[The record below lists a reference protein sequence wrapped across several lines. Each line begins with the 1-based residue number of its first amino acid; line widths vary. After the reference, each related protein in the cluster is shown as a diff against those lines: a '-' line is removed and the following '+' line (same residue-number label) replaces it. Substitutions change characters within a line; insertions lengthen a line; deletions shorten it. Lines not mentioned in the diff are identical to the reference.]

1 MPTGEGQ
8 GLGCPW
14 QCPPDAG
21 WCGTAPDDA
30 WVFPPVPCG
39 PAPLLHH
46 HHGLPA
52 GEEAT
57 EEKGEWGCEQQP
69 QAVEGIVACQAGAAE
84 VKGGVQLDGDRS
96 QQQADA
102 VHHRLGAGLEV
113 LEEHAELIHGS
124 RLVRAVSFCRLPT
137 TARPPWGHRRVF
149 SFKGLGDKEEA
160 VSCPLCSLRGL
171 ALHEGFPV
179 QPDCPP
185 VPLPS
190 SPGE

>member
-14 QCPPDAG
+14 QCPPVAG

-30 WVFPPVPCG
+30 WVFSPVPCG

-46 HHGLPA
+46 HHGLPV

-57 EEKGEWGCEQQP
+57 EEKGEWGCEQQA

-84 VKGGVQLDGDRS
+84 VKGGVQLDGDRG

-102 VHHRLGAGLEV
+102 IHHRLGAGLEV

-124 RLVRAVSFCRLPT
+124 RLVGAVRLL
-137 TARPPWGHRRVF
+137 PPSYHCQPSLGPQE
-149 SFKGLGDKEEA
+149 GLLFQGPGGPGGGS
-160 VSCPLCSLRGL
+160 VLS
-171 ALHEGFPV
+171 PV
-179 QPDCPP
+179 QPPGSCSPRRLSCPA
-185 VPLPS
+185 
-190 SPGE
+190 